1 MDELRIKFISDPGAE
16 SDNTVICGGFQR
28 LRGAA
33 TGSRLKRE
41 DSRAV
46 STSQHSRQTPWEEKG
61 EPALCYRHGP
71 GGEFYVS
78 PLHRTAFSGVK

>member
-33 TGSRLKRE
+33 TGSRLKRGRGLE
-41 DSRAV
+41 SSFHVAA
-46 STSQHSRQTPWEEKG
+46 QQTD
-61 EPALCYRHGP
+61 ALGRK
-71 GGEFYVS
+71 
-78 PLHRTAFSGVK
+78 R